1 LHKIFNDRKRGIIL
15 VETEKDIIAA
25 LLKIV
30 RNNELIPEATYHGS
44 MNKLFCTFD
53 AGTPTGYDRVK
64 KKRGS
69 T

>member
-1 LHKIFNDRKRGIIL
+1 M

-30 RNNELIPEATYHGS
+30 RNNELIPEATYQGA
-44 MNKLFCTFD
+44 MNKLVCTFD
-53 AGTPTGYDRVK
+53 VGAPLGYDSITK
-64 KKRGS
+64 QRGS